1 MLHQR
6 GAAQAASVKQRQIEM
21 TKVPRRSPSKL
32 GTRGR
37 QIEAVLSHCRIDA
50 NAVHAYYD
58 DSQGFVVYAEG
69 GALKKVRYAFP
80 SLEEAYEAASRGFAL
95 RPYKCS
101 TYAPALSTRDSD
113 DGHTRKR
120 AD

>member
-1 MLHQR
+1 
-6 GAAQAASVKQRQIEM
+6 
-21 TKVPRRSPSKL
+21 VPRRSPSKL

-95 RPYKCS
+95 RRYKGLP
-101 TYAPALSTRDSD
+101 YAPALSTGDSD
-113 DGHTRKR
+113 DGHIRKR

>member
-6 GAAQAASVKQRQIEM
+6 GTAQARFAKQRQNEI
-21 TKVPRRSPSKL
+21 TNVPRRSPWKL

-37 QIEAVLSHCRIDA
+37 QIEAVLAHCRIDA

-69 GALKKVRYAFP
+69 GTVRKIRYTFQT
-80 SLEEAYEAASRGFAL
+80 LEQAYEAAARGFAL
-95 RPYKCS
+95 RPYKVF
-101 TYAPALSTRDSD
+101 D
-113 DGHTRKR
+113 
-120 AD
+120 

>member
-1 MLHQR
+1 MSSLQESDLQR
-6 GAAQAASVKQRQIEM
+6 GAAQARFVKQRQIEI
-21 TKVPRRSPSKL
+21 TKVPRRNPSKL

-69 GALKKVRYAFP
+69 G
-80 SLEEAYEAASRGFAL
+80 GFAL
-95 RPYKCS
+95 RRYRGLP
-101 TYAPALSTRDSD
+101 YAPALSTGIAMTD
-113 DGHTRKR
+113 T
-120 AD
+120 

>member
-1 MLHQR
+1 MLHQH
-6 GAAQAASVKQRQIEM
+6 GAAQARFVKQRQIEI
-21 TKVPRRSPSKL
+21 TNVPRRSPSKL

-37 QIEAVLSHCRIDA
+37 QIEAVLTHCRIDA

-69 GALKKVRYAFP
+69 GAVRKLRYAFQ
-80 SLEEAYEAASRGFAL
+80 SLEQAYEAASRGFAL

-101 TYAPALSTRDSD
+101 INAWALPNKRVKQPPLPPAD
-113 DGHTRKR
+113 
-120 AD
+120 

>member
-1 MLHQR
+1 
-6 GAAQAASVKQRQIEM
+6 
-21 TKVPRRSPSKL
+21 VPRRSPSKL

-37 QIEAVLSHCRIDA
+37 RIEAVLSHCRIDA

-101 TYAPALSTRDSD
+101 TYAPALSTGDSA
-113 DGHTRKR
+113 DGHIRKR

>member
-6 GAAQAASVKQRQIEM
+6 GAAQARFVKQRQIEI

-37 QIEAVLSHCRIDA
+37 QIEAVLAHCRIDA

-58 DSQGFVVYAEG
+58 DSRGFVVYAEG
-69 GALKKVRYAFP
+69 GAIQKVRYAFQT
-80 SLEEAYEAASRGFAL
+80 LEQAYEAASRGFAL
-95 RPYKCS
+95 RRYKGVPS
-101 TYAPALSTRDSD
+101 APALSTR
-113 DGHTRKR
+113 GER
-120 AD
+120 

>member
-1 MLHQR
+1 M
-6 GAAQAASVKQRQIEM
+6 
-21 TKVPRRSPSKL
+21 PRRSPSKL

-69 GALKKVRYAFP
+69 GTLKKVRYAFP
-80 SLEEAYEAASRGFAL
+80 SLKEAYEAASRGYAL

-101 TYAPALSTRDSD
+101 TNALALPN
-113 DGHTRKR
+113 KR
-120 AD
+120 LERPLPGVD

>member
-6 GAAQAASVKQRQIEM
+6 GAAQARFVKQRQIEI
-21 TKVPRRSPSKL
+21 TKVPRRSPWKL

-37 QIEAVLSHCRIDA
+37 QIAAVLGHCRIDA

-69 GALKKVRYAFP
+69 GATKKVHYTFQT
-80 SLEEAYEAASRGFAL
+80 LEQAYEAASRGFAL

-101 TYAPALSTRDSD
+101 TNALALPNKPLKRPPPAE
-113 DGHTRKR
+113 
-120 AD
+120 